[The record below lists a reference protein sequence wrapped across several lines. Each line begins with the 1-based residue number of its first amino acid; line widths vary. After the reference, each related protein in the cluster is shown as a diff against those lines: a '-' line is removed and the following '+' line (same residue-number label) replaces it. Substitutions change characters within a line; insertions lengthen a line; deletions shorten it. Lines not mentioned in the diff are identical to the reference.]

1 VASVFTRIIRGELPG
16 RFLWRDDEVV
26 AFLTIE
32 PIRPGHALVVP
43 IREVDHWIDLEP
55 ALAARCF
62 QVAQAIGCAQ
72 QRAFR
77 PRRIGLAVIGIE
89 VPHVHLHTLPIDAI
103 GDLDFSKAD
112 RRPKPELLDDAA
124 ERIRAEL
131 RALGH
136 REVAG

>member
-1 VASVFTRIIRGELPG
+1 MASVFTKIIRGELPG

-26 AFLTIE
+26 SFLTIE
-32 PIRPGHALVVP
+32 PLRPGHALVVP

-62 QVAQAIGCAQ
+62 SVAQAIGRAQ

-77 PRRIGLAVIGIE
+77 PRRIGLAVVGIE
-89 VPHVHLHTLPIDAI
+89 VPHVHLHAIPLDSI
-103 GDLDFSKAD
+103 GDLNFANAD
-112 RRPKPELLDDAA
+112 RSPAPAALDDAA
-124 ERIRAEL
+124 ARIRAEL

-136 REVAG
+136 AEVAG